1 MITTHARAAS
11 AAAFAIAAS
20 LLAGCARPP
29 EKTDTVRP
37 ARVMTVRAATGED
50 VMIFAGDV
58 RPRYEIDLSFRIGGK
73 LLERKVDTGT
83 LVRKGQPLARLDPQ
97 DARLSAAAAAAQVAV
112 ADADVAYAKAE
123 LERSRQLLE
132 QKFISRAAYDNKLSA
147 HQVAVAR
154 RDSARAQS
162 AVSGNQA
169 GYTTLVADTAGVI
182 TAVSAE
188 AGQVVAVGQ
197 SVMKL
202 ARTEEREVVISVAE
216 SQAAALRVGA
226 PAMIRLWSQPQKTY
240 TGRVREVAPAA
251 DALTRTYLA
260 RVSVLDADDAL
271 RWGMTA
277 NVGVAGMRGAALP
290 GGAIVVPLTALNQQ
304 GQQAHV
310 WVVGPGNAVQRQP
323 VQVGQYLDGGAVIA
337 AGLAGGET
345 IVVAGVHKLS
355 AGDVV
360 RPLPEPVTAAA
371 ATNAAAA
378 GAGRDA
384 VPPAAG
390 AAAMA
395 GEASAAAAP
404 PAR

>member
-1 MITTHARAAS
+1 MTATHARAAR
-11 AAAFAIAAS
+11 AAAFAVVAAV
-20 LLAGCARPP
+20 LAGCAKPP

-73 LLERKVDTGT
+73 LLERKVDTGA

-97 DARLSAAAAAAQVAV
+97 DAKLSAAAAAAQVAV

-132 QKFISRAAYDNKLSA
+132 QKFISQAAYDNKLSA

-169 GYTTLVADTAGVI
+169 GYTTLVADNAGVI
-182 TAVSAE
+182 TAVIAE
-188 AGQVVAVGQ
+188 AGQVVAAGQ
-197 SVMKL
+197 PVMKL

-216 SQAAALRVGA
+216 NQAAALRVGA
-226 PAMIRLWSQPQKTY
+226 PAMISLWSQPQKTY

-251 DALTRTYLA
+251 DALTRTYLVK
-260 RVSVLDADDAL
+260 VSVLDADEGL

-277 NVGVAGMRGAALP
+277 NVGIAGMRAAALP

-323 VQVGQYLDGGAVIA
+323 VQVGQYLESGAVIA

-355 AGDVV
+355 PGDVV
-360 RPLPEPVTAAA
+360 KPLPEPASVPAAA
-371 ATNAAAA
+371 AAA
-378 GAGRDA
+378 R
-384 VPPAAG
+384 
-390 AAAMA
+390 
-395 GEASAAAAP
+395 